1 MKKLAISISGGGALG
16 IGPLAFMTRMEQD
29 FGKKLCDMTF
39 AYGGTS
45 TGSVAAVAPVLVPLA
60 ASLNVDVGLM
70 CGAIISGAIFGDNAG
85 GGAGRRGTHALPLCG
100 TVGGGLGRAVR
111 VVRHEDE
118 HRRSRRAQP

>member
-45 TGSVAAVAPVLVPLA
+45 TGSIIAAGLA
-60 ASLNVDVGLM
+60 EGLQAHEIFDLYKGNLKNIFKKYPWYKIFDTK
-70 CGAIISGAIFGDNAG
+70 CPTYDHTNLKKIILI
-85 GGAGRRGTHALPLCG
+85 
-100 TVGGGLGRAVR
+100 
-111 VVRHEDE
+111 
-118 HRRSRRAQP
+118 